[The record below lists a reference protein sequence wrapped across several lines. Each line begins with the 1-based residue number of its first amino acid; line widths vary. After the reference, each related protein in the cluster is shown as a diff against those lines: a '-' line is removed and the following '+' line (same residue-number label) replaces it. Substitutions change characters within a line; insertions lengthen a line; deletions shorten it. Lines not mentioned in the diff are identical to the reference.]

1 MDPEMI
7 RDQMRILAGFLG
19 ISEAEDEEL
28 SNLED
33 AEVSGS
39 CQWLLKKQSFIDWRD
54 ARGDSD
60 PTEIDLPARTRNLA
74 ISRRNRAEHLLAPR
88 FFWLT
93 GAPGTGKSV
102 LAAHVIRDLENR
114 DCSFYFLKHS
124 DRSKQNLS
132 GLLKSIAYQMARR
145 DVALRQ
151 SLLSMLKEGGL
162 TAEKNDIIAIWK
174 QLFVQ
179 KIFRTDFQQRQYWV
193 IDALDEGNGGH
204 ELVPLLAKIPEHLP
218 ISVFLTSRRD
228 LRLERLLNRL
238 PMVTEQIEIS
248 NTLGDIRLYLE
259 EHVDDLPVQDPVAVE
274 DLIEKLLDK
283 SKGSFLW
290 VRLIVKQLETSW
302 SDTAIDEVLENVPEG
317 MEELY
322 STILDDMTGGP
333 NEALAKAILEWV
345 ICAARPLTTAELQEA
360 IRLHIGQKVF
370 RMENMI
376 EAVCGQLVTVD
387 KQGRVQLVHDTAR
400 DFLLDKSLHSVFAI
414 DKARTHENLADIC
427 LRYLIS
433 EDTKGQQARRPLHM
447 LSAFQEYAN
456 LHFSDHVVKSP
467 SVAADNS
474 LSSLELFLETTVLSW
489 IEYIARSGDLSPLTQ
504 TAKNL
509 KGYVEHRVD
518 FQCPLNPEMQIV
530 QDWAV
535 DLIRVVTVFGRHLL
549 SDPSAIHRIIPALCP
564 QSSMLFRK
572 FVNPTL
578 GLEVVGLSVRG
589 WADRIHSTSYSDDS
603 ATAVA
608 CCENRYAVGL
618 RTGLVILY
626 YASTCQEA
634 LRLNSGETVKQLE
647 FAHANEWL
655 VVSGKLTMSMWNY
668 KTGLCIWRNDIS
680 GEPMSLTITDDD
692 STIIAA
698 TKSNHL
704 ISWDTTEGVV
714 MEQDSWHGEESAKH
728 RPPQRAYVSSELS
741 LLALV
746 YRNKPIALYDL
757 GDLTRPRFAG
767 VEDKASVSTLA
778 FNPALNQLAVAFFH
792 GEVYTIGIW
801 NLQKITGTLVDASH
815 LAASTDGKT
824 LIIGTNLGSIQI
836 HDFETLKVLY
846 TIRYDDEE
854 ITSMIFTGNGLRF
867 LDIRRQEFNVWEPS
881 ALVRRKDTDDSTSE
895 GQTSFNTAPSQLVQ
909 AYTGNDENMITTMV
923 SHHSGDFV
931 FCGKESGV
939 VAIYETARG
948 KCVRELY
955 SHVRTAVAFM
965 EWNSAQEMLVS
976 SDSSSRILVHRV
988 RPVQIRSS
996 TGTRSTWQTHRVLE
1010 KRLSEAN
1017 QAIRQ
1022 ILLSI
1027 DGRYL
1032 LVSTSTVDHLWSLD
1046 GTSVLTLDNAQP
1058 DRTHTPSQ
1066 KWLTHPRH
1074 KRQVFEVD
1082 KRGVRI
1088 IEWER
1093 HHDSQPSTQSMEAD
1107 SRERIDFEL
1116 QNIGIH
1122 FVRFGEDSWA
1132 AYDNNPSTRP
1142 VIWPAPPSSLNASA
1156 AAAVALAHFN
1166 TVVPVMK
1173 SILGMFRSQLV
1184 FLDLEGWICSM
1195 RLDEAGQD
1203 RPHRRHFP
1211 IPHCWQSTVRGLASI
1226 VTVKGDV
1233 VVANKHELAIV
1244 KRGLS
1249 L

>member
-1 MDPEMI
+1 
-7 RDQMRILAGFLG
+7 MRILADYLG
-19 ISEAEDEEL
+19 VSEAEDEEL
-28 SNLED
+28 ANLED

-39 CQWLLKKQSFIDWRD
+39 CQWLLNMQSFIDWRD
-54 ARGDSD
+54 AQIDGD
-60 PTEIDLPARTRNLA
+60 PTEVDLPARTRKLA
-74 ISRRNRAEHLLAPR
+74 ISKRNRLDHPSTPR

-102 LAAHVIRDLENR
+102 LAAHVIRHLEDR

-151 SLLSMLKEGGL
+151 SLLSMQREGGL
-162 TAEKNDIIAIWK
+162 TAEKNDIRAIWK

-179 KIFRTDFQQRQYWV
+179 KIFRTDFQQRQYWI
-193 IDALDEGNGGH
+193 IDALDEGHGGH

-228 LRLERLLNRL
+228 LQLERQLNRV

-274 DLIEKLLDK
+274 DLIEKLLNK

-290 VRLIVKQLETSW
+290 VRLIVQQLETIW
-302 SDTAIDEVLENVPEG
+302 SDTEIDEVLENVPEG
-317 MEELY
+317 MEKLY
-322 STILDDMTGGP
+322 STILEDMTRSS
-333 NEALAKAILEWV
+333 NKALAKAILEWV

-360 IRLHIGQKVF
+360 IRLHIGQRVF
-370 RMENMI
+370 KMEDMI

-400 DFLLDKSLHSVFAI
+400 DFLLDKSLDSVFAI
-414 DKARTHENLADIC
+414 DKASTHEHLADIC

-433 EDTKGQQARRPLHM
+433 EDTRLQPGRRPLHPPPEVVVP
-447 LSAFQEYAN
+447 AFQEYAN

-467 SVAADNS
+467 SAAADNS
-474 LSSLELFLETTVLSW
+474 LGSLEVFLGTTVLYW

-509 KGYVEHRVD
+509 KGYVERRID
-518 FQCPLNPEMQIV
+518 FHCPLNPEMQIV

-549 SDPSAIHRIIPALCP
+549 IDPSAIHRIIPALCP

-572 FVNPTL
+572 FMNPTL
-578 GLEVVGLSVRG
+578 GLEVVGLSMRG
-589 WADRIHSTSYSDDS
+589 WADRIHSTSYSHN

-608 CCENRYAVGL
+608 CCEKRYAVGL
-618 RTGLVILY
+618 RTGHVVLY

-634 LRLNSGETVKQLE
+634 LHLDLGETVKQLE

-655 VVSGKLTMSMWNY
+655 VVSCKSTMSMWNY

-704 ISWDTTEGVV
+704 ISWDTTDGAVL
-714 MEQDSWHGEESAKH
+714 EQDSWHGEENAKY
-728 RPPQRAYVSSELS
+728 RPPQHVCVSSELN

-746 YRNKPIALYDL
+746 YRNKPITLLDL
-757 GDLTRPRFAG
+757 GDLTRPRYAG
-767 VEDKASVSTLA
+767 VEDKANVEALA
-778 FNPALNQLAVAFFH
+778 FNPALNQFAVAFYH
-792 GEVYTIGIW
+792 GEVCTIGIW
-801 NLQKITGTLVDASH
+801 NLQKIASTLVDASH

-824 LIIGTNLGSIQI
+824 LIVGTNLGSIQI

-854 ITSMIFTGNGLRF
+854 ITSMTFTGNGLRF
-867 LDIRRQEFNVWEPS
+867 LDIRMKEFNVWEPS
-881 ALVRRKDTDDSTSE
+881 ALVRRKDNDDSTSVD
-895 GQTSFNTAPSQLVQ
+895 QTSFNTAPSLLVQ
-909 AYTGNDENMITTMV
+909 AYTGNDENMITAMI
-923 SHHSGDFV
+923 SHHLGDFV
-931 FCGKESGV
+931 FVGKESGV

-948 KCVRELY
+948 KSVRELY
-955 SHVRTAVAFM
+955 SHVRTAVTFM
-965 EWNSAQEMLVS
+965 EWSSAQEMLVS
-976 SDSSSRILVHRV
+976 SDTSSRILVHRV
-988 RPVQIRSS
+988 RPMQTRSS

-1010 KRLSEAN
+1010 KRLGEAN
-1017 QAIRQ
+1017 EAIRQ
-1022 ILLSI
+1022 ILLSV

-1046 GTSVLTLDNAQP
+1046 GTSVLTLDHMQP
-1058 DRTHTPSQ
+1058 NRIHMPSQ

-1082 KRGVRI
+1082 QGGVRI
-1088 IEWER
+1088 IEWEK
-1093 HHDSQPSTQSMEAD
+1093 HHDSEPSVKSMEAD
-1107 SRERIDFEL
+1107 PKERIDFEL
-1116 QNIGIH
+1116 QGIGIH

-1142 VIWPAPPSSLNASA
+1142 VIWPAPPSSLSASA
-1156 AAAVALAHFN
+1156 AAAAALAHFN

-1173 SILGMFRSQLV
+1173 NILGMFRSQLV

-1195 RLDEAGQD
+1195 RLDEAGQE
-1203 RPHRRHFP
+1203 RPHARHFP
-1211 IPHCWQSTVRGLASI
+1211 IPHCWQSTVRGLAPI

-1233 VVANKHELAIV
+1233 IVANKHELAIV